1 VQAGKDHRANR
12 LLAALA
18 PEDLAYLEPHLEV
31 VHLKRRQVLY
41 ETGDTMRHAYFP
53 HDMVISLVAVMQDG
67 SSAEMSLYGPEGVAG
82 LLVAGG
88 TRQSLG
94 RYIAQLTGS
103 ASRVGIDTM
112 YRVMGE
118 RPNIQRLVRHFTEAT
133 MARDLQ
139 SVACNALHTV
149 EARCCRFILTI
160 HYRIN
165 RDTLALTHEFLA
177 ERLGVQRTTVSAVM
191 SKLQTR
197 GLIRQAKGGIT
208 VTDPVGLEAEAC
220 ECYGRIR
227 DVLEDLL
234 PYPPSTR

>member
-1 VQAGKDHRANR
+1 VQAGKDHRENR

-31 VHLKRRQVLY
+31 VHLQRRQVLY

-67 SSAEMSLYGPEGVAG
+67 RSAEMSLYGPEGVAG

-88 TRQSLG
+88 TGQSLG
-94 RYIAQLTGS
+94 RYIAQLAGT
-103 ASRVGIDTM
+103 ASRVAIDTM
-112 YRVMGE
+112 YRVMSE

>member
-1 VQAGKDHRANR
+1 MQAGKDHRENR

-18 PEDLAYLEPHLEV
+18 PEDLAYLESHLAV
-31 VHLKRRQVLY
+31 VHLQRRQVLY

-53 HDMVISLVAVMQDG
+53 HDMVISIVAVMQDG
-67 SSAEMSLYGPEGVAG
+67 RSAEMSLYGPEGVAG

-88 TRQSLG
+88 TGQSLG
-94 RYIAQLTGS
+94 RYIAQLAGT
-103 ASRVGIDTM
+103 ASRVAIDTM
-112 YRVMGE
+112 YRVMSE